1 MKNILSILAILTLI
15 FLSTGIS
22 AFAKKPQIVNKSIDV
37 TAKIG
42 EFNLAVSGIVSPFAS
57 LSIISGGNVYKSVS
71 ANSSG
76 AFSFSDILIN
86 RGFSDFCIDAVD
98 WKRLGE
104 SYTCFSFPPAR
115 NNITIADV
123 FLPPTLGVN
132 HREVPEGSDV
142 IISGYTMPK
151 SEVKVHVNSGE
162 VLATADV
169 SGHYSYKLK
178 RIKKGTYE
186 LYAGAHYQGKDSLD
200 PARKLTLTAISLG
213 EYWAKLIQNLIG
225 WLLGHAYLLVIPS
238 LLFLFLIVVFAL
250 WHERILIYLH
260 LRQKKLHHAWMV
272 GY

>member
-1 MKNILSILAILTLI
+1 MKNILSVLAILTLI
-15 FLSTGIS
+15 FLSTFAHAS
-22 AFAKKPQIVNKSIDV
+22 AKQPQNVERSIDV
-37 TAKIG
+37 SAKVG

-71 ANSSG
+71 ADSSG
-76 AFSFSDILIN
+76 SFSFSDILVN
-86 RGFSDFCIDAVD
+86 RGFSDFCIDVID

-104 SYTCFSFPPAR
+104 SYTCFSVPPAKS
-115 NNITIADV
+115 NITISEV

-142 IISGYTMPK
+142 ILSGYTMPN

-162 VLATADV
+162 VLASADV
-169 SGHYSYKLK
+169 AGRYSYKLE
-178 RIKKGTYE
+178 RIKKGKYE
-186 LYAGAHYQGKDSLD
+186 LYAGAHYQGKDSLE

-213 EYWAKLIQNLIG
+213 EYWVKLIQNMIN

-238 LLFLFLIVVFAL
+238 LMFLLLIVVFAL